1 MKILRYGL
9 LILFVIIHCGCDDSG
24 VVDLSEKDNF
34 KIGNNNIKIL
44 AKTKI
49 FSFDKNKIKLSNIF
63 DSKEETY
70 WFLQA
75 GYKGEISFIF
85 QNPIYIYKIIIEVNN
100 LKTTNLKYNIY
111 KGKLS
116 FNFYK
121 DENTVFADGLQ
132 YDISVKKIIEVF
144 IPNNTICSILKT
156 KILTVSI
163 DDTLAKDCEGI
174 FINEIKLF
182 LTIDPFFKPTLPVN
196 TIIKKYH
203 IKPNVKWKICGNNAL
218 YLNKEEQCVKEQEE
232 VINNLVYSALKGNKT
247 AEKILYDYSPGDVC
261 DNEWISFVLE
271 WYEDMK
277 YSGQY
282 K

>member
-9 LILFVIIHCGCDDSG
+9 LILFVIIHCGSYGSG

-44 AKTKI
+44 AETKI
-49 FSFDKNKIKLSNIF
+49 FSFDKNKIKLSNLF

-100 LKTTNLKYNIY
+100 LKTTNLKYNIS

-116 FNFYK
+116 FKFYK
-121 DENTVFADGLQ
+121 DEDTVFADGFQ
-132 YDISVKKIIEVF
+132 YDISDKKINEIF
-144 IPNNTICSILKT
+144 IPNNKICSILKT
-156 KILTVSI
+156 KMLTVFI

-182 LTIDPFFKPTLPVN
+182 FSKDPFFKPTLPVN

-203 IKPNVKWKICGNNAL
+203 IKTNEKWKICGNNVL
-218 YLNKEEQCVKEQEE
+218 YLNKEEQFLKEQEE

-247 AEKILYDYSPGDVC
+247 AEKILYDYSPSDVS